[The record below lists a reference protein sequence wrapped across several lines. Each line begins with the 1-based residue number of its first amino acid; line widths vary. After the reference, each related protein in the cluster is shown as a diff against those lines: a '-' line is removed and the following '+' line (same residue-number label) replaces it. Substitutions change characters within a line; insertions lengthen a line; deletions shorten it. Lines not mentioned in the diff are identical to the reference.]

1 MKKCIFLLSF
11 VFVLFISN
19 SVSAQIQV
27 PTKAIETDKSLLDDF
42 TDSDFSKDILKA
54 LDPGKSFTSPDKLL
68 KLLGN
73 NKDYVS
79 NILGVVNGSGTEDE
93 KTTKINA
100 LQSERKDFIENLL
113 GEGKAADYYKLIK
126 NNIEPLT
133 KKYKL
138 AKLFL

>member
-1 MKKCIFLLSF
+1 MKKCVFLLSF
-11 VFVLFISN
+11 VIAVFISTGI
-19 SVSAQIQV
+19 SAQIQV
-27 PTKAIETDKSLLDDF
+27 PASVKKVDTSVLDDVSN
-42 TDSDFSKDILKA
+42 SDFSKDILKA
-54 LDPGKSFTSPDKLL
+54 LDPGKSFTSPDKLM

-79 NILGVVNGSGTEDE
+79 KILGVVNGAGTEDE
-93 KTTKINA
+93 KTAKVDA
-100 LQSERKDFIENLL
+100 LKSERKDFIENLL

>member
-1 MKKCIFLLSF
+1 MKKCIFLFSF
-11 VFVLFISN
+11 VFTLFISN
-19 SVSAQIQV
+19 RVSAQIQV
-27 PTKAIETDKSLLDDF
+27 PASVKKVDTSVIDDV
-42 TDSDFSKDILKA
+42 TNSDFSKDILKA

-138 AKLFL
+138 ANLFL